1 VSIAINEGHA
11 VQRYTRT
18 AMVLHWVVAVL
29 IVGNVVLGLA
39 ADSLPEDWIR
49 SAVDTHKSIGI
60 TVLGLA
66 VLRLLWRFAHRPPPM
81 PDSYARSERLV
92 AHAAHVAL
100 YVLIFALPTS
110 GWMHDSAWNGGATHP
125 VFLYGVIPGF
135 RYPCAG
141 EPRSRHQGPPPRGPV
156 HLPRLVWIRALRPPG
171 PARARHPQAPVLG
184 SGGGVAAHDVVT
196 SSPVRR
202 GRIHAPQN
210 RHRWALAT
218 RKSRS
223 TCTRATLF
231 ISSG

>member
-1 VSIAINEGHA
+1 VSIAINERHA

-81 PDSYARSERLV
+81 PDSYARSERLG

-100 YVLIFALPTS
+100 YVLIFALPIS

-125 VFLYGVIPGF
+125 VFLYGVIPWF
-135 RYPCAG
+135 RIPALANLD
-141 EPRSRHQGPPPRGPV
+141 PTTKD
-156 HLPRLVWIRALRPPG
+156 HLHAVLFTYHVWFGYALYG
-171 PARARHPQAPVLG
+171 LLGLHVLG
-184 SGGGVAAHDVVT
+184 ALKHQFWDREAELQ
-196 SSPVRR
+196 
-202 GRIHAPQN
+202 RIM
-210 RHRWALAT
+210 
-218 RKSRS
+218 S
-223 TCTRATLF
+223 
-231 ISSG
+231 

>member
-1 VSIAINEGHA
+1 VSIAINERHA

-81 PDSYARSERLV
+81 PDSYARSERLG

-100 YVLIFALPTS
+100 YVLIFALPIS

-125 VFLYGVIPGF
+125 VFLYGVIPWF
-135 RYPCAG
+135 RIPALANLD
-141 EPRSRHQGPPPRGPV
+141 PATKD
-156 HLPRLVWIRALRPPG
+156 HLHAVLFTYHVWFGYALYG
-171 PARARHPQAPVLG
+171 LLGLHVLG
-184 SGGGVAAHDVVT
+184 
-196 SSPVRR
+196 
-202 GRIHAPQN
+202 
-210 RHRWALAT
+210 ALKHQFWDGEAELQ
-218 RKSRS
+218 RMMS
-223 TCTRATLF
+223 
-231 ISSG
+231 

>member
-1 VSIAINEGHA
+1 MSIAINERHA

-81 PDSYARSERLV
+81 PDSYARSERLG

-100 YVLIFALPTS
+100 YVLIFALPIS

-125 VFLYGVIPGF
+125 VFLYGVIPWF
-135 RYPCAG
+135 RIPALANLD
-141 EPRSRHQGPPPRGPV
+141 PATKD
-156 HLPRLVWIRALRPPG
+156 HLHAVLFTYHVWFGYALYG
-171 PARARHPQAPVLG
+171 LLGLHVLG
-184 SGGGVAAHDVVT
+184 
-196 SSPVRR
+196 
-202 GRIHAPQN
+202 
-210 RHRWALAT
+210 ALKHQFWDGEAELQ
-218 RKSRS
+218 RMMS
-223 TCTRATLF
+223 
-231 ISSG
+231 

>member
-81 PDSYARSERLV
+81 PDSYARSERLG

-100 YVLIFALPTS
+100 YVLIFALPIS

-125 VFLYGVIPGF
+125 VFLYGVIPWF
-135 RYPCAG
+135 RIPALANLD
-141 EPRSRHQGPPPRGPV
+141 PATKD
-156 HLPRLVWIRALRPPG
+156 HLHAVLFTCHVWFGYALYG
-171 PARARHPQAPVLG
+171 LLGLHVLG
-184 SGGGVAAHDVVT
+184 ALKHQFWDREAELQ
-196 SSPVRR
+196 
-202 GRIHAPQN
+202 RIM
-210 RHRWALAT
+210 
-218 RKSRS
+218 S
-223 TCTRATLF
+223 
-231 ISSG
+231 

>member
-1 VSIAINEGHA
+1 MSIAINERHA

-81 PDSYARSERLV
+81 PDSYARSERLG

-100 YVLIFALPTS
+100 YVLIFALPIS

-125 VFLYGVIPGF
+125 VFLYGVIPWF
-135 RYPCAG
+135 RIPALANLD
-141 EPRSRHQGPPPRGPV
+141 PTTKD
-156 HLPRLVWIRALRPPG
+156 HLHAVLFTYHVWFGYALYG
-171 PARARHPQAPVLG
+171 LLGLHVLG
-184 SGGGVAAHDVVT
+184 ALKHQFWDREAELQ
-196 SSPVRR
+196 
-202 GRIHAPQN
+202 RIM
-210 RHRWALAT
+210 
-218 RKSRS
+218 S
-223 TCTRATLF
+223 
-231 ISSG
+231 

>member
-1 VSIAINEGHA
+1 MSIAINERHA

-49 SAVDTHKSIGI
+49 SAVDTHKSICI

-81 PDSYARSERLV
+81 PDSYARSERLG

-100 YVLIFALPTS
+100 YVLIFALPIS

-125 VFLYGVIPGF
+125 VFLYGVIPWF
-135 RYPCAG
+135 RIPALANLD
-141 EPRSRHQGPPPRGPV
+141 PATKD
-156 HLPRLVWIRALRPPG
+156 HLHAVLFTCHVWFGYALYG
-171 PARARHPQAPVLG
+171 LLGLHVLG
-184 SGGGVAAHDVVT
+184 ALKHQFWDREAELQ
-196 SSPVRR
+196 
-202 GRIHAPQN
+202 RIM
-210 RHRWALAT
+210 
-218 RKSRS
+218 S
-223 TCTRATLF
+223 
-231 ISSG
+231 

>member
-1 VSIAINEGHA
+1 MLIAINERHA

-81 PDSYARSERLV
+81 PDSYARSERLG

-100 YVLIFALPTS
+100 YVLIFALPIS

-125 VFLYGVIPGF
+125 VFLYGVIPWF
-135 RYPCAG
+135 RIPALANLD
-141 EPRSRHQGPPPRGPV
+141 PATKD
-156 HLPRLVWIRALRPPG
+156 HLHAVLFTCHVWFGYALYG
-171 PARARHPQAPVLG
+171 LLGLHVLG
-184 SGGGVAAHDVVT
+184 ALKHQFWDREAELQ
-196 SSPVRR
+196 
-202 GRIHAPQN
+202 RIM
-210 RHRWALAT
+210 
-218 RKSRS
+218 S
-223 TCTRATLF
+223 
-231 ISSG
+231 

>member
-1 VSIAINEGHA
+1 MSIAINERHA

-81 PDSYARSERLV
+81 PDSYARSERLG

-100 YVLIFALPTS
+100 YVLIFALPIS

-125 VFLYGVIPGF
+125 VFLYGVIPWF
-135 RYPCAG
+135 RIPALANLD
-141 EPRSRHQGPPPRGPV
+141 PATKD
-156 HLPRLVWIRALRPPG
+156 HLHAVLFTCHVWFGYALYG
-171 PARARHPQAPVLG
+171 LLGLHVLG
-184 SGGGVAAHDVVT
+184 ALKHQFWDREAELQ
-196 SSPVRR
+196 
-202 GRIHAPQN
+202 RIM
-210 RHRWALAT
+210 
-218 RKSRS
+218 S
-223 TCTRATLF
+223 
-231 ISSG
+231 

>member
-1 VSIAINEGHA
+1 MSIAINERHA

-81 PDSYARSERLV
+81 PDSYARSERLG

-100 YVLIFALPTS
+100 YVLIFALPIS

-125 VFLYGVIPGF
+125 VFLYGVIPWF
-135 RYPCAG
+135 RIPALANLDPATKDHLHAVLFTCHVWFGYALYGLLGLHVLGALKHQFWDG
-141 EPRSRHQGPPPRGPV
+141 EAELQRMMSGR
-156 HLPRLVWIRALRPPG
+156 LPR
-171 PARARHPQAPVLG
+171 
-184 SGGGVAAHDVVT
+184 
-196 SSPVRR
+196 
-202 GRIHAPQN
+202 
-210 RHRWALAT
+210 
-218 RKSRS
+218 
-223 TCTRATLF
+223 
-231 ISSG
+231 

>member
-1 VSIAINEGHA
+1 VSIAINERHA

-81 PDSYARSERLV
+81 PDSYARSERLG

-100 YVLIFALPTS
+100 YVLIFALPIS

-125 VFLYGVIPGF
+125 VFLYGVIPWF
-135 RYPCAG
+135 RIPALANLD
-141 EPRSRHQGPPPRGPV
+141 PATKD
-156 HLPRLVWIRALRPPG
+156 HLHAVLFTCHVWFGYALYG
-171 PARARHPQAPVLG
+171 LLGLHVLG
-184 SGGGVAAHDVVT
+184 ALKHQFWDREAELQ
-196 SSPVRR
+196 
-202 GRIHAPQN
+202 RIM
-210 RHRWALAT
+210 
-218 RKSRS
+218 S
-223 TCTRATLF
+223 
-231 ISSG
+231 

>member
-1 VSIAINEGHA
+1 MSIAINERHA

-81 PDSYARSERLV
+81 PDSYARSERLG

-100 YVLIFALPTS
+100 YVLIFALPIS

-125 VFLYGVIPGF
+125 VFLYGVIPWF
-135 RYPCAG
+135 RIGAG
-141 EPRSRHQGPPPRGPV
+141 EPRSRHQGPPPRGAV
-156 HLPRLVWIRALRPPG
+156 HLSRVVRIRALRPAG
-171 PARARHPQAPVLG
+171 PARARRPQAPVLG
-184 SGGGVAAHDVVT
+184 PRGGTAAHYVVT
-196 SSPVRR
+196 RR
-202 GRIHAPQN
+202 GDYTPSEVSQP
-210 RHRWALAT
+210 T
-218 RKSRS
+218 D
-223 TCTRATLF
+223 
-231 ISSG
+231 